1 MIGALEASTDRSAGF
16 RRLLLIAL
24 FLTFDLIL
32 FGSFVRVADAGLGCP
47 DWPGCYGKVSPVGAI
62 NEIREAV
69 ATSPDGPVTVFK
81 AWVEMLHRVQP
92 RWVCSSLRFSG
103 SSRRHPRASVVL
115 AGVTLVWVIVQG
127 LFGMWT
133 VTLKLQP
140 AIVTAHLIGAMVL
153 LGLLFA
159 QLNRIDETVSTPVPA
174 RLNLLAIAVLS
185 AIVAQIALGGWVD
198 TNYAALACRDFPACQ
213 GSLWPDMDFATG
225 FQLWRPL
232 GSTRKGAAITIEALT
247 AIHYAHRLL
256 AYLVLGG
263 IRPAWAGHFVDFRAY
278 RLPEAG
284 CSRLVRCNWSRG
296 CRTSSERPV
305 IAQVLHTGGA
315 AALFGVALMIKSRIS
330 SRVMSLATAGKTA
343 RQCKHP

>member
-1 MIGALEASTDRSAGF
+1 MHRS
-16 RRLLLIAL
+16 
-24 FLTFDLIL
+24 
-32 FGSFVRVADAGLGCP
+32 
-47 DWPGCYGKVSPVGAI
+47 
-62 NEIREAV
+62 
-69 ATSPDGPVTVFK
+69 
-81 AWVEMLHRVQP
+81 
-92 RWVCSSLRFSG
+92 
-103 SSRRHPRASVVL
+103 VL

-159 QLNRIDETVSTPVPA
+159 QLNRIARRRVSTPVPA

-185 AIVAQIALGGWVD
+185 AIVAQIALGGWVS

-232 GSTRKGAAITIEALT
+232 GSTREGAAITIEALT

-263 IRPAWAGHFVDFRAY
+263 IVWLGWALRRFPSLSAPGGWLLALGALQLVSGLSNIFLEWPA
-278 RLPEAG
+278 
-284 CSRLVRCNWSRG
+284 
-296 CRTSSERPV
+296 